1 MTISIKPVV
10 LCGGN
15 GTRLWPLS
23 TPRHPKQ
30 FLNLLG
36 ASSMLEVTLAR
47 VQGNPV
53 DGLSFSQPMVI
64 GAERHGQLMGG
75 LAGNAD
81 ILMEPVGKNSAAPV
95 AAAALS
101 ADADDLVLILP
112 ADHDIADL
120 GAFHRAIL
128 AGAKAAKAGSVVTFG
143 IIAETPATGYG
154 YIEAASKSGEVID
167 VVRFVEKPD
176 LETAKSYIASGNFF
190 WNAGIFLFRAGDMIE
205 AFKAHAPDI
214 LDAVSAAMPKSKQGT
229 AASFD
234 TAAFEACRSQS
245 IDYAI
250 IEHHDDL
257 KVVPVDM
264 GWSDIGDFQALW
276 ERSEKDE
283 NGNVLIGNVRAI
295 DCKNCYIRAADTS
308 ISVAGR
314 ENTVIVAAGGEMLVC
329 DMHTV
334 QSVKELAKA

>member
-64 GAERHGQLMGG
+64 GAERHGELMGG
-75 LAGNAD
+75 LASNAD

-101 ADADDLVLILP
+101 ADVDDLVLILP

-128 AGAKAAKAGSVVTFG
+128 AGAQAAKTGSVVTFG

-154 YIEAASKSGEVID
+154 YIEAASKSGDVID

-190 WNAGIFLFRAGDMIE
+190 WNAGIFLFRAGDMID
-205 AFKAHAPDI
+205 AFEAHAPDI
-214 LDAVSAAMPKSKQGT
+214 LEAVSAAMPTSKQGT

-295 DCKNCYIRAADTS
+295 DCKNCYIRATDTS

-334 QSVKELAKA
+334 QSVKELARA

>member
-1 MTISIKPVV
+1 MSSIKPVI
-10 LCGGN
+10 LCGGS

-23 TPRHPKQ
+23 TPAHPKQ
-30 FLNLLG
+30 FLKLLG
-36 ASSMLEVTLAR
+36 SDSMLEVTLER
-47 VQGNPV
+47 VRRSTS
-53 DGLSFSQPMVI
+53 DRLSFARPMVI
-64 GAERHGQLMGG
+64 GSERH
-75 LAGNAD
+75 AD
-81 ILMEPVGKNSAAPV
+81 LISGMAKDTDIILEPVGKNSAAPV

-112 ADHDIADL
+112 ADHDIAEL

-128 AGAKAAKAGSVVTFG
+128 SGVKAAKAGSVVTFG

-214 LDAVSAAMPKSKQGT
+214 LEAVSAAMPKSKQGT

-234 TAAFEACRSQS
+234 IAAFEACRSQS

-250 IEHHDDL
+250 IERHDDL

-264 GWSDIGDFQALW
+264 GWSDIGDFQVLW

-295 DCKNCYIRAADTS
+295 DCRNCYIRATDTS

-314 ENTVIVAAGGEMLVC
+314 EDTVIVAAGGEMLVC

-334 QSVKELAKA
+334 QSVNELAKA

>member
-23 TPRHPKQ
+23 TPQHPKQ

-47 VQGNPV
+47 VQGNPL

-64 GAERHGQLMGG
+64 GAERHGGLMSG
-75 LAGNAD
+75 LAGDAD

-101 ADADDLVLILP
+101 AAADDLVLILP

-128 AGAKAAKAGSVVTFG
+128 AGAKAAETGSVVTFG

-154 YIEAASKSGEVID
+154 YIEAASKSGDVID

-214 LDAVSAAMPKSKQGT
+214 LDAVSAAMPKSKKGR

-295 DCKNCYIRAADTS
+295 NCKNCYIRATDTS